1 MKIEEI
7 GFFAG
12 TVSPADMRLAEKL
25 NEVIRGFNG
34 LYDAVEALSHS
45 IPPKAPTSP
54 TPEEMG
60 YIKLDEDSL
69 RRFHES
75 PEGQELGRRY
85 NQIVRDRT
93 ESSISEILQREN
105 RFQEMR
111 IHFGKAIQM
120 LKAIASGE
128 APDGHPDC
136 RKDPRFTTGGI
147 SGVRLLAQ
155 VAMDELETALAGADA
170 LQEPQNKGKEN
181 ENH

>member
-1 MKIEEI
+1 MKIEQI

-12 TVSPADMRLAEKL
+12 TVSPADIRLAEKL

-45 IPPKAPTSP
+45 IPPKQ
-54 TPEEMG
+54 PE
-60 YIKLDEDSL
+60 
-69 RRFHES
+69 
-75 PEGQELGRRY
+75 
-85 NQIVRDRT
+85 T
-93 ESSISEILQREN
+93 SISEIIQRED
-105 RFQEMR
+105 RFQEMMS
-111 IHFGKAIQM
+111 HFGKAIQM

-170 LQEPQNKGKEN
+170 LHQPQNKGTEN
-181 ENH
+181 ENN

>member
-1 MKIEEI
+1 MKIEKLKPNDRGDGFLTPATPNDMYWKINEI
-7 GFFAG
+7 
-12 TVSPADMRLAEKL
+12 
-25 NEVIRGFNG
+25 I
-34 LYDAVEALSHS
+34 DAVNVIAADIDGIKKRL
-45 IPPKAPTSP
+45 PPMFTVDTKT
-54 TPEEMG
+54 T
-60 YIKLDEDSL
+60 
-69 RRFHES
+69 
-75 PEGQELGRRY
+75 
-85 NQIVRDRT
+85 NQV
-93 ESSISEILQREN
+93 SEIIQREE

-147 SGVRLLAQ
+147 SSVRLLAQ

-170 LQEPQNKGKEN
+170 LHQPQNKGTEN

>member
-1 MKIEEI
+1 MKIEEM
-7 GFFAG
+7 GFLTG
-12 TVSPADMRLAEKL
+12 TVSPADIRLAEKL

-45 IPPKAPTSP
+45 IPPKTIVSR
-54 TPEEMG
+54 PEEMG

-75 PEGQELGRRY
+75 PEGQELARKY

-93 ESSISEILQREN
+93 ETSISEILQREN

-170 LQEPQNKGKEN
+170 LHQPQNKGTEN

>member
-12 TVSPADMRLAEKL
+12 TVSPADIRLAEKL

-45 IPPKAPTSP
+45 IPAR
-54 TPEEMG
+54 
-60 YIKLDEDSL
+60 DDSL

-85 NQIVRDRT
+85 NQIVQNGT
-93 ESSISEILQREN
+93 KASISEIIQREE

-136 RKDPRFTTGGI
+136 RKDPRFI
-147 SGVRLLAQ
+147 SGGYSNVSLLAQ

-170 LQEPQNKGKEN
+170 LHQPQNKGTEN